1 MYAPRIEHPSPEPGF
16 VNWHSP
22 YVTAH
27 LNPPSGVSVLNL
39 QSSMSV
45 LTWWRRGESNP
56 RLEHNV
62 RGVYAR
68 VRPLFDLTAGRRAE
82 FRSFARM
89 VYNPIQGVRTK
100 PCHRPAD

>member
-45 LTWWRRGESNP
+45 LTWWRRGESNH

-62 RGVYAR
+62 RGVYER
-68 VRPLFDLTAGRRAE
+68 VRTFLLSLAAVRRAE
-82 FRSFARM
+82 S
-89 VYNPIQGVRTK
+89 
-100 PCHRPAD
+100 RPVCPFSI